1 MSKYSRITTEH
12 VEYIRYVLVNGTF
25 LSTLILG
32 LAFGYEGFAKIAI
45 YIAWFTAIIGV
56 CLLNDTVAEATVKYS
71 IEHNEKF
78 VNKTVDV
85 TFDFVII
92 SILVYYG
99 YVFLP
104 AIYLVHMLGVHNYRS
119 RIKEELK

>member
-1 MSKYSRITTEH
+1 M
-12 VEYIRYVLVNGTF
+12 EYIRYVLVNGTF

-32 LAFGYEGFAKIAI
+32 LAFDYEGFANIAI
-45 YIAWFTAIIGV
+45 FIAWLVAIIGV
-56 CLLNDTVAEATVKYS
+56 CLLNDTVAEATAKYS
-71 IEHNEKF
+71 IEHNENF
-78 VNKTVDV
+78 VNEVVDV

-92 SILVYYG
+92 SILVYHG

-119 RIKEELK
+119 RIKDLN